1 MEGEDFTPEL
11 RRSAKPTP
19 PGPPLEKGGETQAES
34 LGQKPQAGSLRQ
46 KPQAGSL
53 RQNSQAES
61 LGQKPQAGSLRYQ
74 DTLPP
79 WALKLALARPDL
91 VRLFRQA
98 ARQAPPGP
106 LMAARREFL
115 ATYNPGAWPLRFA
128 ALGTVSLAT
137 AERWARAIRT
147 RGDPLGLVPQW
158 GRHHRGQTSMS
169 PEAGRVLLAMA
180 LNPNRLRLKEVV
192 RLSRRVMA
200 PRGIED
206 GCSDVTYLRFL
217 KDFRDRNFGH
227 GLFHW
232 EGEKARKGWNYA
244 AGIAARL
251 FGLKA
256 LEWCSKEERQK
267 VLAGLIYQG
276 RRCG

>member
-11 RRSAKPTP
+11 RRSAQPTP
-19 PGPPLEKGGETQAES
+19 PGPPLEKGGETQA
-34 LGQKPQAGSLRQ
+34 GSLRQ

-53 RQNSQAES
+53 
-61 LGQKPQAGSLRYQ
+61 Q
-74 DTLPP
+74 DTPPP

-115 ATYNPGAWPLRFA
+115 ATYNPGAWPLQFA

-137 AERWARAIRT
+137 AARWARAIRT
-147 RGDPLGLVPQW
+147 RGDPLGLVTQW
-158 GRHHRGQTSMS
+158 GRPRRGQTSMS
-169 PEAGRVLLAMA
+169 PEAGRLLLATA

-192 RLSRRVMA
+192 RLSRRVMD

-206 GCSDVTYLRFL
+206 GCSHVTYLRFL

-227 GLFHW
+227 GLFHR

-244 AGIAARL
+244 MGIAARL
-251 FGLKA
+251 FGLEA

-267 VLAGLIYQG
+267 VLAALIYQG